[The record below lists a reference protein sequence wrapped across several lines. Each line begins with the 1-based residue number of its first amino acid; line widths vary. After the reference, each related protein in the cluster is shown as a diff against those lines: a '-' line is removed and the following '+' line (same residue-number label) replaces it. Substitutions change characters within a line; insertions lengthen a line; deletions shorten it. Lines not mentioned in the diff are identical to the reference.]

1 MRHDL
6 GYLIIDPAEYNRYTL
21 DKPILAALRPT
32 DLDLFNDYTVLQ
44 QAVAPGGQVEFVVA
58 EVRARKRFLT
68 NWLVLGLWAND
79 GGEGV
84 KKDFIDIHHLT
95 KDHYQGSFGD
105 AFWRQINPQFVRVDL
120 NRFFNAGD
128 PRNPGNP
135 EHVCAYAAMTVRS
148 PQAQSAFFEL
158 SGSDD
163 YIQVWLNGNSLTPW
177 PIMLEDKPKRR
188 PIELNAGSNLL
199 MVKSCENVGGWEF
212 TARITDA
219 DGKDLPNISATPEIP
234 EGSVAPAPLQ
244 ADAHVQ
250 VVEGFDTVVTFKHT
264 SDSYPDYRGKS
275 ESWWVNV
282 GDNAPELV
290 WRTAPPPHKERT
302 VFVLTASSSDESGE
316 AELYVNGT
324 YALTFNIGA
333 HLGSRSWERGAYH
346 MTFASKQSIAG
357 NSGIVLLDVPADQ
370 ITPGKPV
377 EIRVIPTKGT
387 GDPWFM
393 IKSYRDTIAH
403 EQITPQLA
411 ADAIR
416 GAWKSEAAAV
426 AP

>member
-1 MRHDL
+1 VYPPQPPAAVAERENLERAIAL
-6 GYLIIDPAEYNRYTL
+6 GPRTGVSVVIPAFNEVNAIGPQIDNVRQVMEASGWPFEIIVVDDGSSDGTSAAVRTHAVRLVQFPYNRGY
-21 DKPILAALRPT
+21 
-32 DLDLFNDYTVLQ
+32 
-44 QAVAPGGQVEFVVA
+44 
-58 EVRARKRFLT
+58 
-68 NWLVLGLWAND
+68 
-79 GGEGV
+79 
-84 KKDFIDIHHLT
+84 
-95 KDHYQGSFGD
+95 GD
-105 AFWRQINPQFVRVDL
+105 AL
-120 NRFFNAGD
+120 KAGI
-128 PRNPGNP
+128 
-135 EHVCAYAAMTVRS
+135 AT
-148 PQAQSAFFEL
+148 AQNEW
-158 SGSDD
+158 
-163 YIQVWLNGNSLTPW
+163 IV
-177 PIMLEDKPKRR
+177 
-188 PIELNAGSNLL
+188 
-199 MVKSCENVGGWEF
+199 
-212 TARITDA
+212 ITDA